1 MSPRVPYIYDG
12 RKAPGKEGSVK
23 MKTQPL
29 LGVLAAAFLAPGLA
43 LAQTPAPAAAPATT
57 ASAITAPAQKT
68 IGTPSTRKY
77 SSSLIV
83 VNARGAKL
91 AGDKL
96 TLEGVSP
103 SATIFTTRPT
113 RSVGHMM
120 TPDMVDIWKTG
131 SFAKD
136 PPNATVSVFQ
146 KDGAGVSDIVAVLKS
161 PRIDGDKLTF
171 DVQVLEGSIANADGP
186 ASIFID
192 TIWFGVGGSQGF
204 SYLGQNQSTGGETP
218 AIGSRYDTS
227 AYGNAQWSNPAPSGP
242 YYPRQVGGAT
252 APPPPDFGG
261 SGTPTC
267 GKPPLLPCY

>member
-1 MSPRVPYIYDG
+1 MGRTGDLVNGPKGIETQPALLISPLVPYIYDG
-12 RKAPGKEGSVK
+12 RKAPGKEGSII

-29 LGVLAAAFLAPGLA
+29 LVILAAAFLVPGLA
-43 LAQTPAPAAAPATT
+43 FAQTPAPTAAPART

-103 SATIFTTRPT
+103 SAVIFTTRPS
-113 RSVGHMM
+113 RGVGHMM

-146 KDGAGVSDIVAVLKS
+146 KDGTNVSDIVAVLKS
-161 PRIDGDKLTF
+161 PKLDGDKLTF
-171 DVQVLEGSIANADGP
+171 DVAVIEGDLGQADGP
-186 ASIFID
+186 ATVFID
-192 TIWFGVGGSQGF
+192 IINLPMARRTAQ
-204 SYLGQNQSTGGETP
+204 
-218 AIGSRYDTS
+218 RS
-227 AYGNAQWSNPAPSGP
+227 AWYAAAKQ
-242 YYPRQVGGAT
+242 R
-252 APPPPDFGG
+252 
-261 SGTPTC
+261 
-267 GKPPLLPCY
+267 